1 MKCVLV
7 ITTGV
12 LFGEITNNS
21 AKITQSIPSKQ
32 NESILGEKIKYFL
45 GEHDLEFRKVL
56 PDVSEEIIS
65 DNAAIVEYLRTAG
78 YENTRFAGPGELFPI
93 RSEIRKYLEENSN
106 FSHSSD
112 VMASVRAQAM
122 LFTQNMLRENV
133 EARDKYIAQAINSID
148 DINSILNLIYAR
160 LSEWY
165 GIHFPE
171 LQDLVRDND
180 QYIKLVAKME
190 GKIRTEITPDDIV
203 SLSEDRQE
211 MIQEA
216 AMNSLGAGISQYDM
230 NPISQLASFGV
241 EILNIKVNLEKYIE
255 ESMKEVA
262 PNLQLLVGS
271 LLGARLI
278 SLAGNLENLAKRS
291 SGTIQVL
298 GAEKALFRHLRSGE
312 DPPKHGVIFQ
322 SPLIHSAKL
331 HQRGKISRALAGKLS
346 IAARVDYFSGEFI
359 APTLV
364 NDLQKRILEIQK
376 SFPEPTEK
384 QQARKQQK
392 RSQKPSRRRSKPSYR
407 DNRRN
412 DKSWSKKGS
421 KRKHKRHKPKNK
433 PNQAN

>member
-7 ITTGV
+7 IATGV
-12 LFGEITNNS
+12 LFGEITEDM
-21 AKITQSIPSKQ
+21 AKITQSVLFKE
-32 NESILGEKIKYFL
+32 NKSILGNEFQNFL
-45 GEHDLEFRKVL
+45 TEHDLEFRKVL
-56 PDVSEEIIS
+56 PDIAEEIVS
-65 DNAAIVEYLRTAG
+65 DNAAIIEYLRTIG
-78 YENTRFAGPGELFPI
+78 YETTRFSSPGELFQI
-93 RSEIRKYLEENSN
+93 RSEISKYLEEHSDS
-106 FSHSSD
+106 SHSLD
-112 VMASVRAQAM
+112 VMTSLRAQAM

-190 GKIRTEITPDDIV
+190 GKLRSEITLDDIA
-203 SLSEDRQE
+203 SLSEKRQE
-211 MIQEA
+211 IIQEA

-230 NPISQLASFGV
+230 SPISQLASFGV
-241 EILNIKVNLEKYIE
+241 EILKIKDNLEKYIE

-262 PNLQLLVGS
+262 PNLQALVGS

-291 SGTIQVL
+291 SGTVQVL

-331 HQRGKISRALAGKLS
+331 HQRGKIARALAGKLS

-359 APTLV
+359 GPTLM
-364 NDLQKRILEIQK
+364 NDLEKRIVEIQE

-384 QQARKQQK
+384 QIARKQK
-392 RSQKPSRRRSKPSYR
+392 MKSRKPSRGRSKSSFR
-407 DNRRN
+407 DGKRT
-412 DKSWSKKGS
+412 DKSWSKKDS
-421 KRKHKRHKPKNK
+421 KKKQRRRKPQKKPKSN
-433 PNQAN
+433 